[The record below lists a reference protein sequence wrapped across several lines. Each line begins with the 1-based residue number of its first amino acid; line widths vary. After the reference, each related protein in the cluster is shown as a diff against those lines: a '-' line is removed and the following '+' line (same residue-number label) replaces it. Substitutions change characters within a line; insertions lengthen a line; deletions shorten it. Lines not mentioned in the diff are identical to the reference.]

1 MVVSRLSR
9 SRVLVVAAL
18 LVLLMGVFSASAAG
32 ARGFTYIRVAH
43 FSPDTPAVEVFLNG
57 EPSGIQVL
65 KFGEISGWVELP
77 AGTYSIAVA
86 PAGAGIEAAA
96 IGPAS
101 FTLRAD
107 NWVTIA
113 AVGSLN
119 AGTLGARVAV
129 EDYTPVTGEEARVT
143 VFHGIEDAPAVDVI
157 LPDGTPVVSR
167 LAFGQSRT
175 ITVPAGVYDLAV
187 VPAGSTEPVVIDLGG
202 TQLNGA
208 TYYFVAAVNRLAAPQ
223 VALSVVPL
231 ERVAP
236 LFGRSATVG
245 TQTIAAIAAG
255 DARFSTLVT
264 ALQAAG
270 LVDTLNSP
278 GSFTVFAPTNAA
290 FAALPA
296 DLLDTV
302 LADKDLLT
310 TVLLYHVLGG
320 TALASDVVGQTSLNM
335 LAGGQV
341 RVDVREDGVYL
352 NDTTRILITDIRAS
366 NGVIHVIDSVLIP
379 GT

>member
-1 MVVSRLSR
+1 MTNAPRLHLR
-9 SRVLVVAAL
+9 LIL
-18 LVLLMGVFSASAAG
+18 NQ
-32 ARGFTYIRVAH
+32 
-43 FSPDTPAVEVFLNG
+43 SP
-57 EPSGIQVL
+57 
-65 KFGEISGWVELP
+65 
-77 AGTYSIAVA
+77 
-86 PAGAGIEAAA
+86 
-96 IGPAS
+96 
-101 FTLRAD
+101 
-107 NWVTIA
+107 
-113 AVGSLN
+113 
-119 AGTLGARVAV
+119 
-129 EDYTPVTGEEARVT
+129 
-143 VFHGIEDAPAVDVI
+143 
-157 LPDGTPVVSR
+157 
-167 LAFGQSRT
+167 
-175 ITVPAGVYDLAV
+175 
-187 VPAGSTEPVVIDLGG
+187 
-202 TQLNGA
+202 
-208 TYYFVAAVNRLAAPQ
+208 
-223 VALSVVPL
+223 
-231 ERVAP
+231 
-236 LFGRSATVG
+236 
-245 TQTIAAIAAG
+245 TIAAIAAG

-296 DLLDTV
+296 GLLDTV